1 MLISKVLVFLTI
13 SLTQQKKNKNAKKGK
28 KIVEEIV
35 FDSLS
40 TASESVAAYASVAA
54 SASITAS

>member
-13 SLTQQKKNKNAKKGK
+13 SLTQQKKNKNAKKAK

-40 TASESVAAYASVAA
+40 TASESVAASKVQNL
-54 SASITAS
+54 T